1 MLLLLVLWM
10 GWDTEISVTCPCGF
24 LSDGQTGADYVDGIM
39 FLRNIGIKL
48 PA

>member
-1 MLLLLVLWM
+1 M